1 MKNNKNKVSLITIVA
16 SVIVITLTLTYAF
29 LSTEI
34 PPFTNEPTNIVGNT
48 AEGLYLTY
56 TDCADSDEESC
67 SNISKNLGLGE
78 SVVKTFKIKN
88 DSLGNSSFDL
98 YFKELQNT
106 FKNGAL
112 VYKIENIDTN
122 EELVPETEVP
132 ESLEKSEKISIKKS
146 IPIAKDQTQNY
157 RMTITFKSIDANQN
171 ENLNAVYS
179 IKLSILPSGK

>member
-1 MKNNKNKVSLITIVA
+1 M
-16 SVIVITLTLTYAF
+16 
-29 LSTEI
+29 
-34 PPFTNEPTNIVGNT
+34 
-48 AEGLYLTY
+48 
-56 TDCADSDEESC
+56 
-67 SNISKNLGLGE
+67 
-78 SVVKTFKIKN
+78 KTFKIKN